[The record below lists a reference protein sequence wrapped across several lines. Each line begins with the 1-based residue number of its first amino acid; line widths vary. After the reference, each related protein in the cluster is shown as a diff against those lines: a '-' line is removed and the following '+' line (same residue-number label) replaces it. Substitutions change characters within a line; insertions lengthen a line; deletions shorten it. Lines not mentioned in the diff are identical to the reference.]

1 MKDDLLAPLHDILQA
16 GQAIHEFVSNKSF
29 RDYSSNDLLRSA
41 VERKFE
47 VVGEALNRIKR
58 DAPEML
64 SQIQHA
70 RDIVSF
76 RNILIHGYDAI
87 DDKIVWGIIQ
97 EDLASLL
104 RDVNRLLQS
113 NA

>member
-16 GQAIHEFVSNKSF
+16 GRPVKELVSGKQFS
-29 RDYSSNDLLRSA
+29 DYASDELIRSG

-47 VVGEALNRIKR
+47 VIGEALNRIKR
-58 DAPEML
+58 DAPEVL
-64 SQIQHA
+64 GSIRNV

-87 DDKIVWGIIQ
+87 DDRFVWGIIQ
-97 EDLASLL
+97 EELDQLLADVSSLL
-104 RDVNRLLQS
+104 EDT
-113 NA
+113 